1 MEKNEELI
9 KRYQEEY
16 KIVEKKLIELE
27 IIKDY
32 FDEQNKSKNNQTL
45 ILRQNFDFAII
56 KN

>member
-27 IIKDY
+27 IIKD
-32 FDEQNKSKNNQTL
+32 
-45 ILRQNFDFAII
+45 
-56 KN
+56 